1 MTTIDALAIPGGEEI
16 SGTVEVSGAK
26 NATLPILAASLMATD
41 TCVLTGVPNLRD
53 VGTMVELM
61 EILGMSVS
69 WNKTERKIE
78 MVPMGTLH
86 EAPYN
91 LVKKMRASVLVLGPV
106 LAKLGMAKVSMPGGC
121 AIGVRPINLHLKALQ
136 QMGAEIT
143 MEGGYVVASCE
154 RLKGTNI
161 VFDKVTVTGTE
172 NIAMAAALAEGTTII
187 ENAAREPEVIELCQ
201 VLCKMGAMISGYG
214 TPTITVEGVKE
225 LSGFTH
231 RVMPD
236 RIEAATL
243 LMVGPIT
250 GGRIQVT
257 GAIPEHLDAVLLKLR
272 EAGIEVKIDGDGTM
286 EAWRGGDSILPVEC
300 STWPYP
306 GFPTDVQAQFMAL
319 LSLARGTSII
329 TENIFEDRFQHVA
342 ELSRMGANIRVSDRK
357 AVIQGVSHLAGAPVM
372 ASDLRASASLVLA
385 ALAAKGES
393 IVSRVYH
400 LDRGYEK
407 LDKKLAS
414 VGVQIERIKQPVG

>member
-1 MTTIDALAIPGGEEI
+1 MTTADALVIKGGEPV

-26 NATLPILAASLMATD
+26 NSTLPILAASLMAEHP
-41 TCVLTGVPNLRD
+41 CLLTGVPRLRD

-61 EILGMSVS
+61 EILGTKVS
-69 WNKTERKIE
+69 WDRTKKRIE
-78 MVPMGTLH
+78 VSPGSPNH
-86 EAPYN
+86 EAPYDV
-91 LVKKMRASVLVLGPV
+91 VKRMRASVLVLGPV
-106 LAKLGMAKVSMPGGC
+106 LAKLGKAKVSMPGGC

-136 QMGAEIT
+136 QMGADIT
-143 MEGGYVVASCE
+143 VEGGYVIASCK

-172 NIAMAAALAEGTTII
+172 NVVMAASLAEGTTTI
-187 ENAAREPEVIELCQ
+187 ENAAREPEVVELCS
-201 VLCKMGAMISGYG
+201 VLRKMGARIHGDG
-214 TPTITVEGVKE
+214 TPTITVEGVE
-225 LSGFTH
+225 SLSGFTH

-250 GGRIQVT
+250 GGRIRVK
-257 GAIPEHLDAVLLKLR
+257 GAVPEHLDAVLLKLR
-272 EAGIEVKIDGDGTM
+272 EAGIEVEVQEDGTM

-306 GFPTDVQAQFMAL
+306 GFPTDVQAQLMAL
-319 LSLARGTSII
+319 LSLAKGTSLI

-342 ELSRMGANIRVSDRK
+342 ELSRMGANITVSDRK
-357 AVIQGVSHLAGAPVM
+357 AVIQGVEHLTGAPVM

-385 ALAAKGES
+385 ALAARGES

-400 LDRGYEK
+400 LDRGYEQ
-407 LDKKLAS
+407 LDQKLARL
-414 VGVQIERIKQPVG
+414 GVEIERIKRPVG